1 MSFYYALKESL
12 SGFKRV
18 KISGIITIFTIT
30 VSLLLLGVFL
40 IVLENINGIV
50 QNIRNRIE
58 IEAFLKDNLTEKEKY
73 NIKLT
78 LLKIEGIKDIN
89 FISKEEA
96 SKIFKEEF
104 GEEIN
109 RVLDFNPLP
118 ESFKISLWDT
128 YKTSERINTIINKI
142 KTIDGIDDVIY
153 RKTLLELLDRR
164 AKLFSEV
171 SLVIIAIISIISIF
185 LISNTIRLII
195 YSKRKI
201 IETMRLVGATER
213 FIKTPFIIEGVFHGL
228 LSGII
233 ASLIIYI
240 IIRFGLPILGEDLLA
255 NIKINYYFYAIIIL
269 SGCLLSLIG
278 SIFSTQ
284 TFIKSYKN
292 I

>member
-128 YKTSERINTIINKI
+128 YKTSDRINTIINKI

>member
-30 VSLLLLGVFL
+30 VSLLLLGIFL

-213 FIKTPFIIEGVFHGL
+213 FIKTPFIIEGIFHGL

>member
-30 VSLLLLGVFL
+30 VSLLLLGIFL

-185 LISNTIRLII
+185 LISNTIGLII

>member
-213 FIKTPFIIEGVFHGL
+213 FIKTPFIIEGIFHGL

-255 NIKINYYFYAIIIL
+255 NIKINYYFYVVIIL

>member
-58 IEAFLKDNLTEKEKY
+58 IEAFLKDNLTDKEKN
-73 NIKLT
+73 NIKLS

-109 RVLDFNPLP
+109 SVLDFNPLP

-128 YKTSERINTIINKI
+128 YKTSQRVNTIINKI
-142 KTIDGIDDVIY
+142 KNIEGVEDVIY

-171 SLVIIAIISIISIF
+171 SLIIVVIISIISIF

-240 IIRFGLPILGEDLLA
+240 VISFGLPILGEDLLA
-255 NIKINYYFYAIIIL
+255 NIRINYYFYPIIIL

-284 TFIKSYKN
+284 AFIKSYKN

>member
-30 VSLLLLGVFL
+30 VSLLLLGIFL

-185 LISNTIRLII
+185 LISNTIGLII

-213 FIKTPFIIEGVFHGL
+213 FIKTPFIIEGIFHGL